1 MLFEFFFESL
11 ECFFYL
17 LWIFPLS
24 EKLDYTDKVM
34 HFVWSF
40 GPAMVLQT
48 LPASKV
54 VG

>member
-1 MLFEFFFESL
+1 ML
-11 ECFFYL
+11 L
-17 LWIFPLS
+17 LPALDFSSS